1 MQSAIAQS
9 TLRAEE
15 EPWGTEKPEAFS
27 VDRRA
32 FSTSHGSLPSKFVG
46 KLKNL
51 YFFFFA
57 LPFWDNWSHCCFEGK
72 FILLNSR

>member
-51 YFFFFA
+51 YFFFF
-57 LPFWDNWSHCCFEGK
+57 
-72 FILLNSR
+72 LLSRSETTGVTAVLRVSSSR

>member
-51 YFFFFA
+51 YFFF
-57 LPFWDNWSHCCFEGK
+57 
-72 FILLNSR
+72 LLSRSETTGVTAVLRVSSSR